1 MKKCADLAPYLA
13 LDDKTPIDVEEA
25 RRALEKVEGNIAA
38 AAELINVHL
47 ARLRA
52 FVAEEPVLRGMQ
64 AEIMERGV
72 DEAIAILFKGMKHE
86 AYGIRLMAAKEFL
99 RSEPARRRG
108 FGEKGASL
116 GLTSRAGETLTITW
130 LEPGMEK
137 DEPDPKLIED

>member
-1 MKKCADLAPYLA
+1 MKKRADLAPYPA

-25 RRALEKVEGNIAA
+25 KRALEKCQGNITAA
-38 AAELINVHL
+38 ADLMKVHS

-64 AEIMERGV
+64 AEIIERGV
-72 DEAIAILFKGMKHE
+72 DEAVAILFKGMKHE
-86 AYGIRLMAAKEFL
+86 SYGIRLMAAKEFL

-116 GLTSRAGETLTITW
+116 ELTSRAGETLTITW

-137 DEPDPKLIED
+137 DEIPKLIED